1 MSAFAEQRC
10 FKKECETALTYSV
23 HLGTPLPFWLLV
35 ATRALEQTVIST
47 ITVERATVKSDLAIS
62 LCDGTPFPGLDR
74 LGPLGVVRP
83 RLVGLFGVSQT
94 PTKFTLVVRSGFD
107 LGLPL

>member
-1 MSAFAEQRC
+1 MRSD
-10 FKKECETALTYSV
+10 
-23 HLGTPLPFWLLV
+23 V
-35 ATRALEQTVIST
+35 ARGDVNNSP
-47 ITVERATVKSDLAIS
+47 AIR
-62 LCDGTPFPGLDR
+62 LCDGTPFPGFDL